1 MVKAGVFLL
10 LRLSPAMAGSAVG
23 TLVALTGLLT
33 FLFVSFVAVTEQ
45 NTKKVLAYSTI
56 GNLGLIVGCAGIGGP
71 ELAWVG
77 VMIIVFHAVAKSLLF
92 LVVGTLENRLYT
104 KDMEH
109 FDALLSRMPRVSVL
123 ALTGIAG
130 MFIAPFGIVIA
141 KWSAIRAFL
150 DVPGIQGA
158 TFVII
163 LAFGSALTIYYWGKL
178 LLKILSTRAVS
189 ADEAAL
195 EGRISRF
202 EWVAEG
208 AHALGVVLVAG
219 SLGLLSQL
227 VVGPWA
233 EATFPGQAATFLHLE
248 PQVIAFL
255 LGSILFLPLVALW
268 ASTRRFDLADIYSSG
283 RTADAGHVMGAALG
297 GTRAVSLRNYYL
309 EGVVNGP
316 LMFRV
321 GTVVCG
327 VTLAATVVLGV
338 VAS

>member
-1 MVKAGVFLL
+1 
-10 LRLSPAMAGSAVG
+10 
-23 TLVALTGLLT
+23 
-33 FLFVSFVAVTEQ
+33 
-45 NTKKVLAYSTI
+45 
-56 GNLGLIVGCAGIGGP
+56 
-71 ELAWVG
+71 
-77 VMIIVFHAVAKSLLF
+77 
-92 LVVGTLENRLYT
+92 
-104 KDMEH
+104 
-109 FDALLSRMPRVSVL
+109 MPRVSAL

-150 DVPGIQGA
+150 DVPGVQGA

-189 ADEAAL
+189 PEEAAL

-202 EWVAEG
+202 EWFAEG

-219 SLGLLSQL
+219 SLGLLSQF

-255 LGSILFLPLVALW
+255 LGSILFLPLVAMW

-316 LMFRV
+316 LVFRV

-327 VTLAATVVLGV
+327 LTLAATVVLGV
-338 VAS
+338 MAS